1 PNELA
6 SPIIVSGGAITPCGA
21 GGVESSN
28 GEQHETSK
36 AESPNTSKPASS
48 APLNA
53 PAQALSGDE
62 TKRRTFRARRGRR
75 PAVKQPPRRRW
86 IRFCRVWARVPAGI
100 ANARARSVAAPIA
113 NREQQKSTAEGRKCG
128 QLFSVER
135 EGGAPVDIQ
144 AD

>member
-1 PNELA
+1 MRRLQLRTAHASKRQGHGRAPAQWSRRSCQRCVWCAELSLLAPPAFEQPNELA

-75 PAVKQPPRRRW
+75 PAVKQPRRR
-86 IRFCRVWARVPAGI
+86 
-100 ANARARSVAAPIA
+100 
-113 NREQQKSTAEGRKCG
+113 
-128 QLFSVER
+128 
-135 EGGAPVDIQ
+135 
-144 AD
+144 